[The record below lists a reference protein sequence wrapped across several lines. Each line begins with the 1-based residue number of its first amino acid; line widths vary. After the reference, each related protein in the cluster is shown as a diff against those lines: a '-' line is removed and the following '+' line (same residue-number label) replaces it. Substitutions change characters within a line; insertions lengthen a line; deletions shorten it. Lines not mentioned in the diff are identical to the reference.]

1 MLRKM
6 LTALFMAGVVVALP
20 SVVDAQSLGGS
31 KASMDRQNQQARAHD
46 FTFLRDG
53 NQVRTFANSGLL
65 VRLTGDDNYQLDG
78 VSYPY
83 ARPEVKLFVE
93 RLSSQFRAA
102 CGEQLVVTSLTRPQS
117 GQPRNA
123 STRSVHPTGMA
134 LDIRRH
140 NTPACRRW
148 LERVLLSLEGSRV
161 LEVSLEH
168 RPPHYHVAV
177 FPDPY
182 RKYVAALVSK
192 PPLAAAGIYT
202 VARKDTLWRIAK
214 NYGTTPAALQRA
226 NNLRGTT
233 IYPGQRLRIPADR

>member
-1 MLRKM
+1 
-6 LTALFMAGVVVALP
+6 
-20 SVVDAQSLGGS
+20 
-31 KASMDRQNQQARAHD
+31 MDRQNQQARQHG

-53 NQVRTFANSGLL
+53 NHVRAFASSGLL
-65 VRLTGDDNYQLDG
+65 VPVPGNGNYQLNA
-78 VSYPY
+78 VSFPY

-102 CGEQLVVTSLTRPQS
+102 CGEQLVITSLTRPLA

-123 STRSVHPTGMA
+123 SSRSVHPTGMA

-140 NTPACRRW
+140 NTPACRSW

-161 LEVSLEH
+161 LEVSLEQ
-168 RPPHYHVAV
+168 RPPHYHVAL

-182 RKYVAALVSK
+182 RKYVVALGAGRAV
-192 PPLAAAGIYT
+192 AAGTYT
-202 VARKDTLWRIAK
+202 VARKDTLWRIAQ
-214 NYGTTPAALQRA
+214 NHGTTPGAIQRA

-233 IYPGQRLRIPADR
+233 IYPGQQLRIPDAR

>member
-1 MLRKM
+1 M
-6 LTALFMAGVVVALP
+6 LTALFMVVVAAALP
-20 SVVDAQSLGGS
+20 SAADAQSLRGT

-53 NQVRTFANSGLL
+53 NHVRTFANSGLL
-65 VRLTGDDNYQLDG
+65 VRVPGSRDYQLND

-93 RLSSQFRAA
+93 RLASQFRAA
-102 CGEQLVVTSLTRPQS
+102 CGEQLIVTSLTRPQS

-140 NTPACRRW
+140 NTPACRSW
-148 LERVLLSLEGSRV
+148 LERVLLSLEGNRV
-161 LEVSLEH
+161 LEVSLEQ
-168 RPPHYHVAV
+168 RPPHYHVAL

-182 RKYVAALVSK
+182 RKYVAALANRPATASN
-192 PPLAAAGIYT
+192 GTYT
-202 VARKDTLWRIAK
+202 VARKDTLWRIAQ
-214 NYGTTPAALQRA
+214 NHGTTPGAIQRA

-233 IYPGQRLRIPADR
+233 IYPGQKLRIPAAR